1 MKINSKNKISK
12 IVYLIDKHI
21 VNLLFKQE
29 LNEEQI
35 NTIDTLTNVRFEYI
49 KELNNLIRVKNT
61 RNMYDKEYHK
71 IYKKRKW

>member
-1 MKINSKNKISK
+1 MKINSKNKTNK
-12 IVYLIDKHI
+12 IVYLIDEHI
-21 VNLLFKQE
+21 VDLILKKV
-29 LNEEQI
+29 LDEEQI
-35 NTIDTLTNVRFEYI
+35 NTLDTLTNIRFEYI